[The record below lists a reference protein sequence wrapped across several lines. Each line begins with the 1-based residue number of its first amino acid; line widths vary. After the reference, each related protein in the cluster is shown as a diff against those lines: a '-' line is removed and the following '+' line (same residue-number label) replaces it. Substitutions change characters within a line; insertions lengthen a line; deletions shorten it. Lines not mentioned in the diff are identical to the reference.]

1 MLSWLG
7 GRLNGQGAQLRL
19 HQPESHVDQ
28 NLFAASF
35 DPRHHPKKPSVLL
48 GRLQMDIKSNFNRL
62 FRSDT
67 SKSQGS
73 FCLGLACKV
82 TRR

>member
-7 GRLNGQGAQLRL
+7 DRFSRQAAQLQL

-35 DPRHHPKKPSVLL
+35 DPRHHPKKPSKLL
-48 GRLQMDIKSNFNRL
+48 GRLQMHIKSNINCL

-82 TRR
+82 TKR